1 MRPLLATLD
10 LAAIRHNHAL
20 VQRCAPGR
28 GVFAVVAANAY
39 GHGLAEVVTGLHD
52 QADGFA
58 VASLDEAAQVRA
70 LHAGA
75 RILLQGGCFT
85 AQEYRLAVQLRL
97 DVVLHAEWQAEQ
109 LLETELARPLDIWLA
124 LDSGV
129 HQLGFSAAAL
139 RDWYARLQGSPAVAS
154 LNLLSEL
161 SCAGLRNHPLTEA
174 QVEAFAELLDLPFAA
189 RTLADS
195 AATLLLPAAHLDWL
209 RPGLMLYGASP
220 FADLSAAELGLRP
233 AMQLQAQIIACRE
246 VACGE
251 SLGPDGAWTAPRP
264 SRIATVSCGYGDGYP
279 AQAASGTPAWLRG
292 QRVSLVGRV
301 GMDVL
306 SLDVTQL
313 PDVQIGDTVQL
324 WGPQLPVEEVARAV
338 GSDPRALLSQL
349 TARVARRYL
358 A

>member
-20 VQRCAPGR
+20 AQRCAPGR
-28 GVFAVVAANAY
+28 GVFAVVAGNAY

-70 LHAGA
+70 LHAEA

-85 AQEYRLAVQLRL
+85 VQEYRHAAQLRL
-97 DVVLHAEWQAEQ
+97 DVVLHAGWQAEQ
-109 LLETELARPLDIWLA
+109 LLAAELARPLDIWLA
-124 LDSGV
+124 LDVGM
-129 HQLGFSAAAL
+129 HQLGFSAAEL
-139 RDWYARLQGSPAVAS
+139 RDWHARLQGAPAVAS
-154 LNLLSEL
+154 LNLLGEL
-161 SCAGLRNHPLTEA
+161 SCAGLRNHPLNEV
-174 QVEAFAELLDLPFAA
+174 QVEAFAELLDLPVAA
-189 RTLADS
+189 RALADS

-209 RPGLMLYGASP
+209 RPGLLLYGVSP
-220 FADLSAAELGLRP
+220 FAELSATELGLRP
-233 AMQLQAQIIACRE
+233 AMQLEAQVIACRDL
-246 VACGE
+246 ACGE
-251 SLGPDGAWTAPRP
+251 TLGAAAAWTAPRP

-279 AQAASGTPAWLRG
+279 AQAAAGTPVWLRG
-292 QRVSLVGRV
+292 QRVPLVGRV

-306 SLDVTQL
+306 SLDVTGVAG
-313 PDVQIGDTVQL
+313 VQVGDSVQL
-324 WGPQLPVEEVARAV
+324 WGAHLPVEDVARAA

-349 TARVARRYL
+349 TGRVARRYL